1 MWDVFEQSWTLLAAA
16 VLVLLVVLTIRG
28 VLPEK
33 RRFWQWLL
41 PLGVAALAFGLDAA
55 VATDLEQINGLLK
68 AGIQAAQTEDCA
80 VIGRLLS
87 PDYAD
92 SYHKSKEAALAH
104 CRSRLVPPAIE
115 HVHKIAS
122 EIKITPPEAVATFNL
137 LVRFE
142 DNSVWARSYKP
153 TALVVIQF
161 HLRRQADGAWL
172 VRRAE
177 IVEVD
182 TMSGVGWGLA
192 QAERDASWDIVLA
205 NAARIG

>member
-1 MWDVFEQSWTLLAAA
+1 MWDVFEQPWTLLAAA
-16 VLVLLVVLTIRG
+16 IVVLLVVLTVRS

-41 PLGVAALAFGLDAA
+41 PLGVATLALGLDAA

-68 AGIQAAQTEDCA
+68 TGIQAAQTEDCA
-80 VIGRLLS
+80 AIGRLLS

-115 HVHKIAS
+115 NIHKIAS

-142 DNSVWARSYKP
+142 ENSVWARSYKP

-161 HLRRQADGAWL
+161 HLRRQADGTWL

-182 TMSGVGWGLA
+182 KMSGVGWGLA
-192 QAERDASWDIVLA
+192 SAQRAASWDIVLA
-205 NAARIG
+205 DTGRIW

>member
-1 MWDVFEQSWTLLAAA
+1 MWDVFEQPWTLLAAA
-16 VLVLLVVLTIRG
+16 VLVLLVVLTVRS

-41 PLGVAALAFGLDAA
+41 PLGIAALAFGLDAA

-80 VIGRLLS
+80 AIGRLLS

-104 CRSRLVPPAIE
+104 CRSRLIPPAIE
-115 HVHKIAS
+115 NVHKIAS

-142 DNSVWARSYKP
+142 ENSVWAQP

-161 HLRRQADGAWL
+161 YLRRQADGTWL

-177 IVEVD
+177 IVEVNK
-182 TMSGVGWGLA
+182 MSGVGWGLA
-192 QAERDASWDIVLA
+192 KSQDAGAIHV
-205 NAARIG
+205 RV